1 MPKPYIWEHQV
12 SLGNDFRNRGLGQ
25 IQKGETSIKT
35 ERVERI
41 QEGDLILEDTIKDK
55 TTDIEIFQEI

>member
-12 SLGNDFRNRGLGQ
+12 SRGNDLRDRGLGQ

-41 QEGDLILEDTIKDK
+41 QEGYLI
-55 TTDIEIFQEI
+55 

>member
-12 SLGNDFRNRGLGQ
+12 SRGNDLRDRGLGQ

-55 TTDIEIFQEI
+55 TTDIEIFQET

>member
-12 SLGNDFRNRGLGQ
+12 SRGNDLRDRGLGQ

-35 ERVERI
+35 ERVERT
-41 QEGDLILEDTIKDK
+41 QEEDLILEDITKDK
-55 TTDIEIFQEI
+55 TIDIETFQTT